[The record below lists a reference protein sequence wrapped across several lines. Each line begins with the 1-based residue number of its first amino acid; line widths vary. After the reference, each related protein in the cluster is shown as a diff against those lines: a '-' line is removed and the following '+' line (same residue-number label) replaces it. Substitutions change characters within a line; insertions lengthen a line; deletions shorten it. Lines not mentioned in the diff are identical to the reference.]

1 MSVKVRAVE
10 DQEVGRGATD
20 YFRPEK
26 AHQRIALVPC
36 FISKANLTITD
47 EIRKAGGQGS
57 REAIEKMEEI
67 SSLVSVL
74 DKGADKK
81 PASALRIV
89 QPSEGYLFA
98 PVHSHMCHFIKG
110 FGYVLCK
117 QADYSTL
124 GRSSVCCDNAKDDK
138 GQKQE
143 ALLMHAMVLFVYD
156 TDAEGE
162 VTQVPADRQIPYG
175 AGKLNFKYRIVTWSC
190 ADTKMKDWKQ
200 FHKNF
205 PLISCDYECF
215 TEKVGNSDRVK
226 FAPVGPA
233 LWSAI
238 DPTFTKKIIDEGA
251 KKWEHVGR
259 SLGRD
264 LSVAEI
270 DQMYKV
276 SGGASI
282 SSAVNERSFE
292 GLLAGTSAP
301 AAPPVTASK

>member
-1 MSVKVRAVE
+1 MSVKVRAIE

-36 FISKANLTITD
+36 FISKSSLIITD
-47 EIRKAGGQGS
+47 EIRKAGSEGS
-57 REAIEKMEEI
+57 RDAIEKMEEV
-67 SSLVSVL
+67 SSLVAVL
-74 DKGADKK
+74 DKGSDKR
-81 PASALRIV
+81 PPSALRV
-89 QPSEGYLFA
+89 TNPSEGYLFA

-117 QADYSTL
+117 QADYASK
-124 GRSSVCCDNAKDDK
+124 GRSAVCCDNAKDDK
-138 GQKQE
+138 GQKQD
-143 ALLMHAMVLFVYD
+143 AMLMHAMVLVVYD

-162 VTQVPADRQIPYG
+162 VTPVPAERQIPYG
-175 AGKLNFKYRIVTWSC
+175 VGKLNFKYRLVTWSC

-205 PLISCDYECF
+205 PLISSDYECF
-215 TEKVGNSDRVK
+215 TEKVGNSERVK
-226 FAPVGPA
+226 FAPAGPS
-233 LWSAI
+233 LWTQI

-251 KKWEHVGR
+251 KKWESVGR

-264 LSVAEI
+264 LTTIEI

-276 SGGASI
+276 SGGTNVSG
-282 SSAVNERSFE
+282 SVNERSFE
-292 GLLAGTSAP
+292 GLMTGMAAP
-301 AAPPVTASK
+301 AAQPVK